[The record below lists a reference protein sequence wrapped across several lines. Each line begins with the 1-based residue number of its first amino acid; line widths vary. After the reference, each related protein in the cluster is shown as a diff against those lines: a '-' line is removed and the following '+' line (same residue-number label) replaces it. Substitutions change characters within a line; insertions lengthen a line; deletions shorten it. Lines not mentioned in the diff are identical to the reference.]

1 MISTFEE
8 GQGAN
13 LPEEGGGRARAE
25 EGRENDATATKKQGG
40 VSRSATVASTVTA
53 HFCSC

>member
-13 LPEEGGGRARAE
+13 LPEEGGRRAE
-25 EGRENDATATKKQGG
+25 EGRENDATATKKEGG